1 MLKFDHIAVS
11 VSNLKKSIDFYQV
24 LEFKLENIF
33 HDEEYD
39 WATMKG
45 QNITLELFCFKN
57 TKNDYFS
64 DLAKIGIH
72 HFAFQVPSIDE
83 AILIAKKLNQKPE
96 IYTGDLN
103 RKSFMIEDPDGIA
116 IQFIEK

>member
-1 MLKFDHIAVS
+1 MLKLDHIAIS
-11 VSNLKKSIDFYQV
+11 VSNLEKSIDFYQV

-45 QNITLELFCFKN
+45 QNTTLELFCFKN
-57 TKNDYFS
+57 TKNNYVS

-72 HFAFQVPSIDE
+72 HFAFQVSSIEE
-83 AILIAKKLNQKPE
+83 AILIAEKLNQKPE

-103 RKSFMIEDPDGIA
+103 RKYLMIEDPDGIA
-116 IQFIEK
+116 IQLIEK